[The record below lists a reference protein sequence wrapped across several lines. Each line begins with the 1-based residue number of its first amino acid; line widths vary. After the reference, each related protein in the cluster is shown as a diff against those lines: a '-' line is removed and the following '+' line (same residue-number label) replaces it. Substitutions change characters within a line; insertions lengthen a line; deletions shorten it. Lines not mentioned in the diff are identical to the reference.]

1 MKYEK
6 YEDLVI
12 SSDFLEYSFV
22 STGPKG
28 DIRKIVQFEYIKDID
43 SYNLSFCD
51 VKANGTLDDLVVS
64 DNKDRNK
71 ILATVADAVTM
82 FCEKHPNAWIYFTGS
97 TAERTRL
104 YKIAIALNIEE
115 LMIDFEI
122 LGVLHGMQCFVSMP
136 FQKGINYFGIFNTE
150 KKCLIL

>member
-28 DIRKIVQFEYIKDID
+28 DIRKIVQFKYKDEIG

-51 VKANGTLDDLVVS
+51 VKANGEYSRVS
-64 DNKDRNK
+64 
-71 ILATVADAVTM
+71 ISP
-82 FCEKHPNAWIYFTGS
+82 EK
-97 TAERTRL
+97 
-104 YKIAIALNIEE
+104 
-115 LMIDFEI
+115 
-122 LGVLHGMQCFVSMP
+122 
-136 FQKGINYFGIFNTE
+136 E
-150 KKCLIL
+150 KKAVEVLSNLKWDRERKK